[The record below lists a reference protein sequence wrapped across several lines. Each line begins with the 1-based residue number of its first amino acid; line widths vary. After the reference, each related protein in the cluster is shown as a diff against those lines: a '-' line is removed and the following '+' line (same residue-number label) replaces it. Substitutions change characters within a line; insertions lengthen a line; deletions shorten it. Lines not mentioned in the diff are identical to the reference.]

1 MCVSVCVKTCHTRH
15 RTPCIFT
22 VIAARKKNP
31 IKRHGVPC
39 ISNVIAARIFHRP
52 RRSVLQRCHKYSNVK
67 KKILYLVTLYSKCT
81 RAQRHSTLPQILKSK
96 RRKLKRQRPN
106 SSTLTTCL
114 LSQNRGGFFVLELSA
129 CWRVFATI
137 WHRSGSR
144 VSGLGFWVSGL
155 VLRSACWRELATVWH
170 SFLFYFLG
178 AEQLCA
184 QCQACS

>member
-1 MCVSVCVKTCHTRH
+1 MHLYCYCREKKKSDQTTRCTLH
-15 RTPCIFT
+15 LQCYCRAHFSSPQ
-22 VIAARKKNP
+22 AQ
-31 IKRHGVPC
+31 
-39 ISNVIAARIFHRP
+39 RP
-52 RRSVLQRCHKYSNVK
+52 STLPQILKCKK

-170 SFLFYFLG
+170 SFLFFFLG

-184 QCQACS
+184 QRQACS